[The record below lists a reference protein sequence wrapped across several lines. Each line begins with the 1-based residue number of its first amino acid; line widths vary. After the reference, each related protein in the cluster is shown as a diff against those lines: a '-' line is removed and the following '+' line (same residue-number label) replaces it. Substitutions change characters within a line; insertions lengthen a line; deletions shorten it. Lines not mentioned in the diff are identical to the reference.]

1 VTGLLLAFLIVNGV
15 GVRELTTVLLR
26 TIALS
31 SVGVSLGGLA
41 QMFLANHGVGA
52 FERGSRLESFLGNPV
67 VLAVYLVLGL
77 PLLLAEV
84 MAAGDRRGARDFWI
98 VCATISFVGIFLTQ
112 TRVSLVALLVTAGV
126 FFCRRLRYAALFLT
140 AFTLALGVLV
150 ASGLP
155 RFTPAGVTSEVGQWV
170 REYGDDFRGL
180 PVTTWLIGDAR
191 LIPDLLVT
199 SVPEPAADDTDEIP
213 NMHLTLLRGHGIL
226 GWFVLIGTV
235 LAALRVMKRA
245 HDRTRVTSTRHTL
258 WAIISAIL
266 GFLVSMHGTNA
277 FHHLAIQVFFWSLV
291 GIGLAL
297 AIDEGSP
304 RRRNLIWRFAEAG
317 D

>member
-1 VTGLLLAFLIVNGV
+1 
-15 GVRELTTVLLR
+15 
-26 TIALS
+26 
-31 SVGVSLGGLA
+31 
-41 QMFLANHGVGA
+41 
-52 FERGSRLESFLGNPV
+52 
-67 VLAVYLVLGL
+67 
-77 PLLLAEV
+77 

-126 FFCRRLRYAALFLT
+126 FFCRRLRYAAMFLA

-150 ASGLP
+150 ASGVP
-155 RFTPAGVTSEVGQWV
+155 RFTPSGITSELGQWV
-170 REYGDDFRGL
+170 TEYGDDLRGL
-180 PVTTWLIGDAR
+180 PVTTWLFGDAR

-199 SVPEPAADDTDEIP
+199 PVPSLAAEEADEIP

-226 GWFVLIGTV
+226 GWLVLVGTV
-235 LAALRVMKRA
+235 VAALRVMKRA
-245 HDRTRVTSTRHTL
+245 HDRARVSSTRHML

-304 RRRNLIWRFAEAG
+304 RRHNLIWRFAEAG